1 MLTLETFKAYWD
13 KQFPDLRL
21 KRSHF
26 LIAVSGGVDS
36 VVLAHLMHTIG
47 SKCTIAHVNFQLR
60 GAESLRDETFVIQLG
75 AKFNFPVEVHTID
88 TLQYAAQYKMGIQA
102 AAREI
107 RYAWFGALVQKMEPP
122 TFLLTAHHADDQ
134 VETVLMQLFRG
145 TGLHGLTGMSPLRE
159 DALPLARPLLPF
171 TKEEIMHYAK
181 ENALSFVEDS
191 SNSKDDYT
199 RNLIRNQ
206 LLPQIEKVYPN
217 AAENILN
224 TVERIKEAEQIVKET
239 VNGYW
244 KKGIRM
250 HKGIPHL
257 GIRYCK
263 AVIEN
268 DTYLWGLIQAY
279 GFKPTQIAEV
289 RKIISANNGAYI
301 TSSTHRI
308 IKHNDSIQL
317 VDNASSK
324 EHFIIP
330 IAEGTLQLQQGQLLF
345 ETISAT
351 SLGEINKEAHYAY
364 LDADQVFGKD
374 AISSLLYR
382 TWQATDY
389 FYPLGLRKKK
399 KLNQFLSNLKLSLA
413 VKEKIG
419 VLTVG
424 DKIIWVV
431 GHRID
436 DRFKI
441 TPQTQRVLKITFLDT
456 I

>member
-1 MLTLETFKAYWD
+1 
-13 KQFPDLRL
+13 
-21 KRSHF
+21 
-26 LIAVSGGVDS
+26 
-36 VVLAHLMHTIG
+36 
-47 SKCTIAHVNFQLR
+47 
-60 GAESLRDETFVIQLG
+60 
-75 AKFNFPVEVHTID
+75 
-88 TLQYAAQYKMGIQA
+88 
-102 AAREI
+102 
-107 RYAWFGALVQKMEPP
+107 
-122 TFLLTAHHADDQ
+122 
-134 VETVLMQLFRG
+134 
-145 TGLHGLTGMSPLRE
+145 
-159 DALPLARPLLPF
+159 
-171 TKEEIMHYAK
+171 
-181 ENALSFVEDS
+181 
-191 SNSKDDYT
+191 
-199 RNLIRNQ
+199 
-206 LLPQIEKVYPN
+206 
-217 AAENILN
+217 
-224 TVERIKEAEQIVKET
+224 
-239 VNGYW
+239 
-244 KKGIRM
+244 
-250 HKGIPHL
+250 
-257 GIRYCK
+257 
-263 AVIEN
+263 VIEN

-289 RKIISANNGAYI
+289 KKIVSANNGAYI

-399 KLNQFLSNLKLSLA
+399 KLNQFLGNLKLSLA